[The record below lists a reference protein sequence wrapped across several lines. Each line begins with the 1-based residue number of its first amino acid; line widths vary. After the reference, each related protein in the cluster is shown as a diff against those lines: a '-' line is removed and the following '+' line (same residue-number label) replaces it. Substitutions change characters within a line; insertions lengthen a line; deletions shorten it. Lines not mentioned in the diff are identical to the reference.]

1 MTDNNAERP
10 TIDTLRYMASCAK
23 QIILLDA
30 LEQVIQ
36 AAKVRA
42 MADYASAQTQT
53 AKDRS
58 LHLKLDP
65 ILLSKVALLAE
76 LEGASCDEQ

>member
-36 AAKVRA
+36 AAKLKA
-42 MADYASAQTQT
+42 MADYASAQT
-53 AKDRS
+53 AKDTS
-58 LHLKLDP
+58 LQPKDDYP
-65 ILLSKVALLAE
+65 ILLSLLAILEQKQRE
-76 LEGASCDEQ
+76 LP

>member
-1 MTDNNAERP
+1 MTDKNAERP

-36 AAKVRA
+36 AAKVKA

-53 AKDRS
+53 AKDIFEQ
-58 LHLKLDP
+58 LKLDP
-65 ILLSKVALLAE
+65 ILLSLIAILEQKEQE
-76 LEGASCDEQ
+76 LP